1 MNRHVRNLA
10 DYKSRL
16 FDRIGLVNP
25 KMADTLRGMRLEW
38 FRITN
43 QADEEN
49 AEVYIYDEIGGSFG
63 VDANEF
69 VQALAG
75 ITAPKITVRIN
86 SPGGSLFDSIAIHNA
101 LVQHPAKI
109 LTRVDALAASGA
121 SIIAM
126 AGDEVEMMGGA
137 QLMIH
142 DALGIEYGNQAAFE
156 AMAKFL
162 GLQSDNIADMYKRK
176 AGNGTRE
183 EWRAR
188 MLAETWMFADEAIAL
203 GLADRVYVKPKEDD
217 SEGED
222 MPMEEEEMPMKPK
235 KASKATDA
243 EDSEEIPV
251 QVLMS
256 RMHSLDNRGFKYSGR
271 KAAPA
276 PQVNKDDWEE
286 VRALVANWK

>member
-1 MNRHVRNLA
+1 LG
-10 DYKSRL
+10 DYKNRL
-16 FDRIGLVNP
+16 FDRIGLVDP
-25 KMADTLRGMRLEW
+25 KMAATLRDMRLEW

-162 GLQSDNIADMYKRK
+162 GLQSDNIADMYKAK
-176 AGNGTRE
+176 AGSGTRE

-203 GLADRVYVKPKEDD
+203 GLADRVYVKPKDDDDEPEEPQEKGGSEEDD
-217 SEGED
+217 ED
-222 MPMEEEEMPMKPK
+222 EEV
-235 KASKATDA
+235 
-243 EDSEEIPV
+243 PV

-256 RMHSLDNRGFKYSGR
+256 RKHSLDNRGFKYSGR

-276 PQVNKDDWEE
+276 PEVKKDDWEE

>member
-1 MNRHVRNLA
+1 MNKHVRNLA
-10 DYKSRL
+10 EYKTRL
-16 FDRIGLVNP
+16 FDRIGIIDP
-25 KMADTLRGMRLEW
+25 QMAETLRGMRLEW
-38 FRITN
+38 FHLTN
-43 QADEEN
+43 KTDEEN

-69 VQALAG
+69 VQELAT
-75 ITAPKITVRIN
+75 ITAPQITVRIN

-101 LVQHPAKI
+101 LMQHPAKI

-156 AMAKFL
+156 SMARFL
-162 GLQSDNIADMYKRK
+162 GLQSDNIADMYKNK
-176 AGNGTRE
+176 AGSGTRE

-188 MLAETWMFADEAIAL
+188 MLAETWMFADEAISL
-203 GLADRVYVKPKEDD
+203 GLADRVYVKPKDADEEPEEA
-217 SEGED
+217 SETVETEEGE
-222 MPMEEEEMPMKPK
+222 
-235 KASKATDA
+235 
-243 EDSEEIPV
+243 EISV
-251 QVLMS
+251 QVLME
-256 RMHSLDNRGFKYSGR
+256 RRHNLANRGYKYSGR

-276 PQVNKDDWEE
+276 PQVKKDDWEE